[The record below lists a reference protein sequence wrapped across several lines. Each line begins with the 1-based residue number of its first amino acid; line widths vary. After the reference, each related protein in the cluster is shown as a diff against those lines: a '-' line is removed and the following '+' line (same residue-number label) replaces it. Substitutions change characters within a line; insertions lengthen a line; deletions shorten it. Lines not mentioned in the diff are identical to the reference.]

1 MRISRIFIV
10 LTIVAFTAT
19 ASMAGTV
26 FVNLCTEDPVNG
38 CVIQLPV
45 GGTTTAWVA
54 SDGEAAFDPW
64 GYGADTSDQI
74 ALNPGWEVTAGT
86 TPWTF
91 CPNCT
96 NPPFAGANVWVLPA
110 CPVPGGGCE
119 NGNPPEPIG
128 YWDFPNN
135 YWNFSGIIQYNIY
148 EAPGGP
154 EIISDYIQIGNF
166 GPNGTAGL
174 AFSSIPEPSSLL
186 LLGSGLIGAI
196 GVARRRFM

>member
-1 MRISRIFIV
+1 MRALKILMIV
-10 LTIVAFTAT
+10 GLVAFTAT
-19 ASMAGTV
+19 SVMAGNV
-26 FVNLCTEDPVNG
+26 IVNLCTEDPVNG

-54 SDGEAAFDPW
+54 SDGESAFNPW

-91 CPNCT
+91 CPNCS
-96 NPPFAGANVWVLPA
+96 NPPFAGANIWVLPA
-110 CPVPGGGCE
+110 CGIGGCE

-135 YWNFSGIIQYNIY
+135 SWNFSGTITYVIF
-148 EAPGGP
+148 EGDGTW
-154 EIISDYIQIGNF
+154 SDAVIIGNF
-166 GPNGTAGL
+166 GPGGTAGL
-174 AFSSIPEPSSLL
+174 SFNSTPEPSSLL
-186 LLGSGLIGAI
+186 LLGSGLIGAV
-196 GVARRRFM
+196 GVARRRFLK